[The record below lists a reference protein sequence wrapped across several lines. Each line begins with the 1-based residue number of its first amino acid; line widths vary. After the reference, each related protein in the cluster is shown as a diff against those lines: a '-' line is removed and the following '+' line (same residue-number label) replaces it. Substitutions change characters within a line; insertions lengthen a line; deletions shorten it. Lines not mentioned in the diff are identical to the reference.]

1 MSPQMKK
8 RSNENMSISEVLQ
21 EFVDHNKLQKGLDKV
36 TVKDVWNQQMGPA
49 IQKYTTAIKLE
60 GSTLYIQLSSSVLRE
75 ELSYG
80 KEKIIK
86 MLNKELG
93 RELVKKLVLR

>member
-1 MSPQMKK
+1 MKK
-8 RSNENMSISEVLQ
+8 RNNENMSISEVLQ

-80 KEKIIK
+80 REKIIK